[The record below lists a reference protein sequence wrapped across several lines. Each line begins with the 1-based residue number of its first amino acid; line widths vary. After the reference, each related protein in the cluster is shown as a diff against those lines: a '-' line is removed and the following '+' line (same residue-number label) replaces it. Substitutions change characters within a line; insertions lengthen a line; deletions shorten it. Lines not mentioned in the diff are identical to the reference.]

1 MPAMNSSQKR
11 ALSTGDGLSSGG
23 TTTMLLG
30 FLIVFISL
38 FVVLVIGGIAFH
50 QIYRRR
56 RGARLEVDSARIFR
70 DSKGELKVPRLADV
84 WVEEKDA
91 DVVKGRL
98 DDNFQPLSVAKLH
111 DSNADAHEAISS
123 PPNKPRFLPTT
134 FRKPTFSSPSQL
146 RSERSVANEKAQVS
160 FIITMPSPSH
170 SQETSRRPSIASEGS
185 SSFDAKSWQNREYAI
200 GTCTAV
206 LPRSGTP

>member
-1 MPAMNSSQKR
+1 MDNSHKR

-56 RGARLEVDSARIFR
+56 RDVRLVAPSQQALRN
-70 DSKGELKVPRLADV
+70 SKGELKVPRLADIV
-84 WVEEKDA
+84 VEEKGA
-91 DVVKGRL
+91 EIVKGRL
-98 DDNFQPLSVAKLH
+98 DDDFQPLSVAKVH
-111 DSNADAHEAISS
+111 DFDADAHEAAAS
-123 PPNKPRFLPTT
+123 PANKPRFLPTT
-134 FRKPTFSSPSQL
+134 FRRSSSSSSRPHADTSTA
-146 RSERSVANEKAQVS
+146 SEMAQVS

-170 SQETSRRPSIASEGS
+170 SQDASRRPSITSES
-185 SSFDAKSWQNREYAI
+185 SSSSDASSWQNREYAI

-206 LPRSGTP
+206 IPRSSVS